1 MKKLTLLLM
10 LALSF
15 SQSALSLQYSK
26 ADSLKVVRLFLQA
39 DSQKFNNIQ
48 ERTLFFA
55 RKLIGIPYVASTLEV
70 NRKEHLVVNLRQLDC
85 TTFVENSLA
94 LALTHQSGK
103 KTFREFCKK
112 LQTLRYRGGKDVSY
126 IGRLHYFT
134 EWIEDNTRLGICK
147 EIQSPNPPFTM
158 IQHVRVDYMSRHSDK
173 YPMLFNNSFNRA
185 GISKMEKA
193 ISGKSYRYIPK
204 SQVKNTRLLRSTI
217 KNGDIIAIITN
228 KSGLDTQHIGFA
240 VWHKDGLHL
249 LNASSIHHKVVEEP
263 MLLSAYLAKRKT
275 MPGIRIIRLKN

>member
-1 MKKLTLLLM
+1 M
-10 LALSF
+10 
-15 SQSALSLQYSK
+15 
-26 ADSLKVVRLFLQA
+26 
-39 DSQKFNNIQ
+39 
-48 ERTLFFA
+48 
-55 RKLIGIPYVASTLEV
+55 ASTLEV
-70 NRKEHLVVNLRQLDC
+70 NRKEQLVVNLRQLDC

-103 KTFREFCKK
+103 RHSGNSAKTSDAEIQRRQGRE
-112 LQTLRYRGGKDVSY
+112 LYRKAA
-126 IGRLHYFT
+126 LFT

-217 KNGDIIAIITN
+217 KMAI
-228 KSGLDTQHIGFA
+228 
-240 VWHKDGLHL
+240 
-249 LNASSIHHKVVEEP
+249 
-263 MLLSAYLAKRKT
+263 
-275 MPGIRIIRLKN
+275 

>member
-70 NRKEHLVVNLRQLDC
+70 NRKEQLVVNLRQLDC

-112 LQTLRYRGGKDVSY
+112 NFVHTGSGQ
-126 IGRLHYFT
+126 
-134 EWIEDNTRLGICK
+134 E
-147 EIQSPNPPFTM
+147 
-158 IQHVRVDYMSRHSDK
+158 SDK
-173 YPMLFNNSFNRA
+173 LEFA
-185 GISKMEKA
+185 GVPKA
-193 ISGKSYRYIPK
+193 SP
-204 SQVKNTRLLRSTI
+204 V
-217 KNGDIIAIITN
+217 
-228 KSGLDTQHIGFA
+228 
-240 VWHKDGLHL
+240 
-249 LNASSIHHKVVEEP
+249 
-263 MLLSAYLAKRKT
+263 
-275 MPGIRIIRLKN
+275 

>member
-26 ADSLKVVRLFLQA
+26 ADSLKVVSLFLQA

-70 NRKEHLVVNLRQLDC
+70 NRKEQLVVNLRQLDC

-103 KTFREFCKK
+103 KTLREFCKN

-158 IQHVRVDYMSRHSDK
+158 IQHVRVDYMSRRDTWKNQMRPQLLYSITQDLSDHQSPSGRRHSW
-173 YPMLFNNSFNRA
+173 
-185 GISKMEKA
+185 
-193 ISGKSYRYIPK
+193 
-204 SQVKNTRLLRSTI
+204 Q
-217 KNGDIIAIITN
+217 
-228 KSGLDTQHIGFA
+228 
-240 VWHKDGLHL
+240 
-249 LNASSIHHKVVEEP
+249 
-263 MLLSAYLAKRKT
+263 LLSPRCHKAFSAFCL
-275 MPGIRIIRLKN
+275 PISCG